1 MALFQE
7 LNSEGTTVVI
17 VTHEPDIAAYANRLI
32 RFLDGE
38 VLSDRRQAPV
48 DAAARLAELIKQP
61 HHHHEAAE

>member
-1 MALFQE
+1 
-7 LNSEGTTVVI
+7 
-17 VTHEPDIAAYANRLI
+17 
-32 RFLDGE
+32 